1 VAAPSLFQTYV
12 DRLRTHAFCLIAE
25 GYSRM
30 DKSSFVSEEEPA
42 ITGELVREMRVF
54 LESDEAPSWA
64 CFYAIHDDPPL
75 SVGNKLGKSR
85 HRVDIEFERVIA
97 GPRPRLRFEAKRL
110 DTRTRHTV
118 SDYLGNEGLGCFTS
132 GRYPANHG
140 EAGMLGYV
148 QSENEETWAD
158 RIATALGKNKEKY
171 MAIDP
176 PFSQQIL
183 TISLPHIYLSH
194 HSAKKPPNNA
204 SIYHVLLR
212 FN

>member
-1 VAAPSLFQTYV
+1 LAAPSLFQTYI
-12 DRLRTHAFCLIAE
+12 DRLRTHALCLIAE

-30 DKSSFVSEEEPA
+30 DKASFECEEETA

-54 LESDEAPSWA
+54 LESDEAPGWVSH
-64 CFYAIHDDPPL
+64 YSIHDDPPL
-75 SVGNKLGKSR
+75 SVGNKFGKAR
-85 HRVDIEFERVIA
+85 PRVDIEFERVIA

-118 SDYLGNEGLGCFTS
+118 SDYLGDDGLGCFTS

-158 RIATALGKNKEKY
+158 RNATALNKNKEKY

-176 PFSQQIL
+176 PFSREIL
-183 TISLPHIYLSH
+183 NASLPHIYRSH
-194 HSAKKPPNNA
+194 HSVKVPPNHVA
-204 SIYHVLLR
+204 IYHVLLR